1 MPTDTL
7 EAITARVETLE
18 GQIKEVFD
26 RLNDKDCGPTVLNS
40 KLNSVLLTLGE
51 VKQAV
56 TALQNVPA
64 RKWDTLIMAIA
75 SALIAAAVG
84 YIFK

>member
-18 GQIKEVFD
+18 GQVKEVFD

-75 SALIAAAVG
+75 SAIIAAAVG

>member
-18 GQIKEVFD
+18 GQVKEVFD